1 MHRDAY
7 GVVCRLVIDGRD
19 SEPFS
24 LHTRPAPPPWPGRA
38 DALRAAARARG
49 LPVAERRALAE
60 ARRVG
65 PAARTDTRPRPAAST
80 AAGPRRVDP
89 AEVAAPPVAAL
100 PAAPVPVP
108 PASAARRTDTTTPDR
123 SR

>member
-7 GVVCRLVIDGRD
+7 GVVCRMVIDGRD

-24 LHTRPAPPPWPGRA
+24 LHTRPPPPPSPGRA
-38 DALRAAARARG
+38 DTLRAAARARG

-65 PAARTDTRPRPAAST
+65 PAARTDTRPQPLAPT
-80 AAGPRRVDP
+80 AADPGRRDP
-89 AEVAAPPVAAL
+89 AGTAAPPVAAM
-100 PAAPVPVP
+100 PAVPVPVP
-108 PASAARRTDTTTPDR
+108 PAARRTDTTPDR